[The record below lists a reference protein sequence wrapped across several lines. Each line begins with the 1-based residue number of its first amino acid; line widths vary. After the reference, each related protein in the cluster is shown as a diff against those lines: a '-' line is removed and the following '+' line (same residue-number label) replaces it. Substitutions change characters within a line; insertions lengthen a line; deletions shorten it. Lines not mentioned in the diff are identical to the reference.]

1 MIIVEST
8 SIVINTEEVTRG
20 TLIWAKHS
28 TWDEGRTGIVK
39 EATEKI
45 ITVMFLPSMQ
55 NVQNHYMIPVSELAA
70 GAWQVRYSSDG
81 LQNVIAF
88 GIDDDGSGE

>member
-8 SIVINTEEVTRG
+8 KTVINTEEITRG

-39 EATEKI
+39 DASEAC
-45 ITVMFLPSMQ
+45 ITVLFLPSLQ
-55 NVQNHYMIPVSELAA
+55 NVQNHFMIPVSELED
-70 GAWQVRYSSDG
+70 GAWHVRYSYDG
-81 LQNVIAF
+81 LLNVISY
-88 GIDDDGSGE
+88 GDDDDGNGE

>member
-8 SIVINTEEVTRG
+8 RTVINTEEIARG

-39 EATEKI
+39 EATEKV
-45 ITVMFLPSMQ
+45 ITVLFLPSLQ
-55 NVQNHYMIPVSELAA
+55 NVQNHFLIPASELEE
-70 GAWQVRYSSDG
+70 GAWQVRYSTDG
-81 LQNVIAF
+81 LQNVIAY
-88 GIDDDGSGE
+88 GTDDEEGGE

>member
-8 SIVINTEEVTRG
+8 RTVINTEEITRG

-39 EATEKI
+39 EATEKA
-45 ITVMFLPSMQ
+45 ITVLFLPTLQ
-55 NVQNHYMIPVSELAA
+55 NVQNHFLIPASELAD
-70 GAWQVRYSSDG
+70 GAWQVRYSTDG
-81 LQNVIAF
+81 LQNVIAY
-88 GIDDDGSGE
+88 GTDDDEGGE